1 QNIVVQ
7 VGQCGSQIGCRF
19 WDLALRE
26 HASLMSPTNAK
37 KCIYDA
43 SMNAFFRN
51 IDSSK
56 NTPLAYPSPIHTLKA
71 RAVLVDME
79 EGVLRSILA
88 SPLRDLF
95 EGEQFIRDV
104 SGAGNNWAVGNR
116 FYGGKYRN
124 VLSEEIR
131 RQAEQCD
138 SLQSFMLIHSMG
150 GGTGSGLGTFI
161 LGLLDEMYPKVCRIV
176 TPVYPSKDDDVITSP
191 YNSVLATR
199 ELTEHADCVIPV
211 DNDSLIDIVAR
222 CDSSSKPK
230 DDGRH
235 PFDSMNTIVANLIL
249 NLTSSSRFDGPLNV
263 DLSEIPMNLVPYPRI
278 HYLISSQVPAPF
290 KTSAANSSIPRNTNQ
305 IFRDA
310 LSPHYQTLRVRP
322 QTDGVYIACGMILR
336 SKTIQMSDIRR
347 NIDMLKLKHMKF
359 VKWNEDGWK

>member
-1 QNIVVQ
+1 MAQNIVVQ
-7 VGQCGSQIGCRF
+7 VGRCGSQVGCRF

-26 HASLMSPTNAK
+26 HASLMSPTSAK

-138 SLQSFMLIHSMG
+138 SLQSFMLIHSMV
-150 GGTGSGLGTFI
+150 S
-161 LGLLDEMYPKVCRIV
+161 
-176 TPVYPSKDDDVITSP
+176 
-191 YNSVLATR
+191 
-199 ELTEHADCVIPV
+199 
-211 DNDSLIDIVAR
+211 
-222 CDSSSKPK
+222 
-230 DDGRH
+230 
-235 PFDSMNTIVANLIL
+235 
-249 NLTSSSRFDGPLNV
+249 
-263 DLSEIPMNLVPYPRI
+263 
-278 HYLISSQVPAPF
+278 
-290 KTSAANSSIPRNTNQ
+290 
-305 IFRDA
+305 
-310 LSPHYQTLRVRP
+310 
-322 QTDGVYIACGMILR
+322 
-336 SKTIQMSDIRR
+336 
-347 NIDMLKLKHMKF
+347 
-359 VKWNEDGWK
+359 

>member
-1 QNIVVQ
+1 MNKKNSKEKRNELLRRYVLARRIASLIISFSRRLENDDRGLIPKELSKAMAQNIVVQ

-43 SMNAFFRN
+43 SLSAFFRN
-51 IDSSK
+51 VDETKSTSL
-56 NTPLAYPSPIHTLKA
+56 PYPSPLRTLKA

-95 EGEQFIRDV
+95 DGEQFIRDV

-138 SLQSFMLIHSMG
+138 SLQSFMLIHSMV
-150 GGTGSGLGTFI
+150 SQ
-161 LGLLDEMYPKVCRIV
+161 R
-176 TPVYPSKDDDVITSP
+176 SP
-191 YNSVLATR
+191 
-199 ELTEHADCVIPV
+199 
-211 DNDSLIDIVAR
+211 
-222 CDSSSKPK
+222 
-230 DDGRH
+230 GR
-235 PFDSMNTIVANLIL
+235 
-249 NLTSSSRFDGPLNV
+249 
-263 DLSEIPMNLVPYPRI
+263 
-278 HYLISSQVPAPF
+278 
-290 KTSAANSSIPRNTNQ
+290 
-305 IFRDA
+305 
-310 LSPHYQTLRVRP
+310 
-322 QTDGVYIACGMILR
+322 
-336 SKTIQMSDIRR
+336 
-347 NIDMLKLKHMKF
+347 
-359 VKWNEDGWK
+359 W